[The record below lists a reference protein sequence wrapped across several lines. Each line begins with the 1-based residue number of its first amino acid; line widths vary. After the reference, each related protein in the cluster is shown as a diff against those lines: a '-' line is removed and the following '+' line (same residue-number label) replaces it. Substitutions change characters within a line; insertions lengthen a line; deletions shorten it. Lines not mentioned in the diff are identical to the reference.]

1 MLGHHRNR
9 FLSKLD
15 RATLEKAIREAER
28 ATTGSIRVAVLP
40 HVRGPLERVAELTA
54 LRLGLTA
61 LPEHNGALI
70 VVVPGRRNFHVWGD
84 RALHEKLGGAFWLA
98 LANTISG
105 HFKAGDFTGGLLA
118 GIEATSRE
126 LAAHFPASRGARTRE
141 TKETVLED

>member
-1 MLGHHRNR
+1 MLGHHRNK

-15 RATLEKAIREAER
+15 RATLEEAIRAAER

-70 VVVPGRRNFHVWGD
+70 VVVPGRRKFHVWGD

-98 LANTISG
+98 LAETISG

-118 GIEATSRE
+118 GIEGAGRE
-126 LAAHFPASRGARTRE
+126 LAAHFPAEPGTGKRD